1 MRKRRDGGKERR
13 EPEADVNRGAVTG
26 KRKRRVLKEIMK
38 HKKARFK
45 TRP

>member
-1 MRKRRDGGKERR
+1 MREETGRGKRPETGGRCESGGGDR
-13 EPEADVNRGAVTG
+13 E